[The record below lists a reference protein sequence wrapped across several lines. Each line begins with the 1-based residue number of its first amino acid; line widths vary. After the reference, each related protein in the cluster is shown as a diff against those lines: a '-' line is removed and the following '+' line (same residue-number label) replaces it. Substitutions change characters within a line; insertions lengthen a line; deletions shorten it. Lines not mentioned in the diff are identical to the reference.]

1 MFAGVGLGIL
11 SWRGYESLRLMLDA
25 LTSNKFHLL
34 FGERVIYFHE
44 IDDVCRSIALEHGFE
59 ARGVPDNRG
68 IYGGFRGLSESMTS
82 RHVLLLEND
91 WRIHGSY
98 ESVYS
103 QLRCGLNLLLS
114 GRAHVIQLRC
124 LPPAFPSGEIKP
136 YRDSRKYYGYYP
148 SAGSSFFIR
157 CLGFLRRFCRPFR
170 SRVEVGW
177 SPYYHTRPDE
187 LFDIVT
193 RDSSTN
199 FYLLPSSHRVWSN
212 NPFLIER
219 DFFID
224 VLLSRV
230 EAVNSRRL
238 VNGFKSIEIE
248 LNSSWWRR
256 SGFTVAVANP
266 GMFVHKRVGDRGY

>member
-1 MFAGVGLGIL
+1 MFTGVGLGIL
-11 SWRGYESLRLMLDA
+11 SWRGYESLRVVLDC
-25 LTSNKFHLL
+25 LSRENFVDL
-34 FGERVIYFHE
+34 FSERVIYFHE
-44 IDDVCRSIALEHGFE
+44 IDDE
-59 ARGVPDNRG
+59 ARAIASSYGFAAFGVPDNRG
-68 IYGGFRGLSESMTS
+68 IYGGFRGLSASMSS
-82 RHVLLLEND
+82 RYVLLLEND
-91 WRIHGSY
+91 WRLYGSHD
-98 ESVYS
+98 SVYC
-103 QLRCGLNLLLS
+103 QLRHGLNLLSS
-114 GRAHVIQLRC
+114 GRARVIQLRC
-124 LPPAFPSGEIKP
+124 LPPCFPSGEIKA
-136 YRDSRKYYGYYP
+136 YRDSGKYYSYHP
-148 SAGSSFFIR
+148 PVGSSGYVRFS
-157 CLGFLRRFCRPFR
+157 GFLRRCLRPSR
-170 SRVEVGW
+170 SCIEVGW
-177 SPYYHTRPDE
+177 SPYYDTCPDE
-187 LFDIVT
+187 LFDSVV